1 MTKRTQVDVD
11 RINAA
16 EAKIASAIQAVKA
29 AVDQLNAQTRDFC
42 GAAGSNE
49 KNGNLQQQSQA
60 DQENKNKQYADTND
74 VAEKDQE
81 AARSAARQYSEREG
95 GNAVMLRDVRV
106 EGLGYLVGFE

>member
-1 MTKRTQVDVD
+1 MTARTQVDVD
-11 RINAA
+11 HINAA

-60 DQENKNKQYADTND
+60 DQENKNKQYADTNE

-81 AARSAARQYSEREG
+81 SARSAARQYAESEG
-95 GNAVMLRDVRV
+95 ANAAVLRDVRF
-106 EGLGYLVGFE
+106 EGRGHLARFE